1 MFTQHCPV
9 YPCNCARCS
18 SVDGLEPGIHYAKR
32 GAVKSVARKGWLS
45 MVVVTIGLVSSVA
58 SADARKPGR
67 CVLVSEPDRAVR
79 MVCDVP
85 PSEGCATAT
94 MVRPDTGEI
103 VTRKLCVY
111 TATR

>member
-1 MFTQHCPV
+1 MFT
-9 YPCNCARCS
+9 RII
-18 SVDGLEPGIHYAKR
+18 L
-32 GAVKSVARKGWLS
+32 AVA
-45 MVVVTIGLVSSVA
+45 LVSSVA

-67 CVLVSEPDRAVR
+67 CVLISEPNKAVR

>member
-1 MFTQHCPV
+1 MF
-9 YPCNCARCS
+9 ARII
-18 SVDGLEPGIHYAKR
+18 LT
-32 GAVKSVARKGWLS
+32 VAL
-45 MVVVTIGLVSSVA
+45 LSSVA
-58 SADARKPGR
+58 SADERKPGR
-67 CVLVSEPDRAVR
+67 CVLISEPDRAVR

-111 TATR
+111 TAKR